1 MIQGD
6 PIMKKAL
13 SLAIFLLLAIS
24 NFVAGQ
30 ILIKNPQ
37 PSLVILG
44 NPYPKY
50 FSIPEGEEY
59 TAYFYVI
66 EDLDIEEVTFYYRIN
81 YGEWQARPIKSANI
95 NENEE
100 IYNSI
105 VSRIYNKSAILRTF
119 YGKAIIPGQK
129 AGSVVEFKVVVK
141 DKEGHISES
150 IIGKYFVVNPSGK
163 HILIVDPSVKEELFL
178 EGAENVERLVNAT
191 EKYPVD
197 LSDYKE
203 ELDKVK
209 PFLSHSR
216 FLKRHH
222 WEYLAQYYNI
232 TIVSPEELAAA
243 LKEVRPEV
251 VVLSN
256 LWLKRW
262 EIPDI
267 QDLIR
272 YLRENNAGI
281 IATHGTL
288 FDGSVY
294 DGEKL
299 INIGPVS
306 HIGTFDSYEKGS
318 LATLLGFELLPVV
331 EEAKKET
338 AEKGNYAISEIPTV
352 LPFIPSAELLLIK
365 NIEVIK
371 SVSFL
376 EFPNETNS
384 AFGWQYILPPESLKF
399 ARDVIREK
407 KSLEKDKILE
417 FFSLQEEI
425 FGHSKPFRGIYAL
438 DFPLVDALR
447 TLSLTDDE
455 IRIQI
460 GGTTVALT
468 PNRPVIERVRLLNAI
483 NRDIVNID
491 AISKDY
497 LSTVIT
503 RDEKHRGD
511 GIRSVYVSFE
521 IEAGGELELL
531 ALRDLIEW
539 ASDFEPIKTFAPI
552 VQITILSNDIDWN
565 IKGQYI
571 KEHFE
576 KLGAMV
582 TRVRPDEFE
591 AYKKSNIIIIL
602 GGPRAYEGVGE
613 YVKQVLDEYEQKR
626 VINGEQGIFIKRDVW
641 DRGQIVIILAG
652 KDRYQ
657 TGEKVLTY
665 SKGVNEDYVNL
676 LAEFLTS

>member
-1 MIQGD
+1 
-6 PIMKKAL
+6 MKKIL
-13 SLAIFLLLAIS
+13 SLALFLLLTVS
-24 NFVAGQ
+24 NFATGQ
-30 ILIKNPQ
+30 ILIENPQ

-50 FSIPEGEEY
+50 FSLSEGEEY

-66 EDLDIEEVTFYYRIN
+66 EDLDIEEVTFYYRVN
-81 YGEWQARPIKSANI
+81 YGEWQTRPTKIANI

-119 YGKAIIPGQK
+119 YGKATIPAQE

-163 HILIVDPSVKEELFL
+163 RVLIVDPSVKEELYL
-178 EGAENVERLVNAT
+178 EGAENVERLINAT

-197 LSDYKE
+197 LSDYKR

-209 PFLSHSR
+209 PFLNYPR

-222 WEYLAQYYNI
+222 WEYLAQCYNI
-232 TIVSPEELAAA
+232 TIVAPGELSLA
-243 LKEVRPEV
+243 LKEIQPNV
-251 VVLSN
+251 VILSN
-256 LWLKRW
+256 LWMKRW

-267 QDLIR
+267 QSLIK
-272 YLRENNAGI
+272 YLREHNAGI

-294 DGEKL
+294 NGDKL
-299 INIGPVS
+299 IQMGPIS
-306 HIGTFDSYEKGS
+306 HIGTFEAYEKGS
-318 LATLLGFELLPVV
+318 LATLLGFELLPVI
-331 EEAKKET
+331 EETKKET
-338 AEKGNYAISEIPTV
+338 AEKENYAISEIPTI
-352 LPFIPSAELLLIK
+352 LPFIPSTEPLLIK
-365 NIEVIK
+365 NIDIIK

-376 EFPNETNS
+376 EFPNGTNS
-384 AFGWQYILPPESLKF
+384 AFGWQYILPQESLKF
-399 ARDVIREK
+399 ARDTIREK
-407 KSLEKDKILE
+407 KSLENDKILE
-417 FFSLQEEI
+417 FFGLQREI
-425 FGHSKPFRGIYAL
+425 FGYSKPSRGIYAM

-447 TLSLTDDE
+447 TLGFTDDE
-455 IRIQI
+455 IRVQI
-460 GGTTVALT
+460 GGTVVTLT

-483 NRDIVNID
+483 NRDIVSID

-497 LSTVIT
+497 LSAVIT
-503 RDEKHRGD
+503 RDEKHRED
-511 GIRSVYVSFE
+511 GIRSVYISFE
-521 IEAGGELELL
+521 IEAGGEKELSL
-531 ALRDLIEW
+531 LRDMVEW
-539 ASDFEPIKTFAPI
+539 ASNFEPIKTFVPI
-552 VQITILSNDIDWN
+552 VQITVLSNDIDWG

-576 KLGAMV
+576 KLGAIV
-582 TRVRPDEFE
+582 TRVKPSEFE
-591 AYKKSNIIIIL
+591 VYKKSNIIIIL
-602 GGPRAYEGVGE
+602 GGPRAYGGVGE
-613 YVKQVLDEYEQKR
+613 YVKQVLDEYEQEKI
-626 VINGEQGIFIKRDVW
+626 INGEQGIFIKRDVW
-641 DRGQIVIILAG
+641 IRGQIVIVLAG

-657 TGEKVLTY
+657 TGEKILTY

>member
-1 MIQGD
+1 
-6 PIMKKAL
+6 MKKIL
-13 SLAIFLLLAIS
+13 SLALFLLLTVS
-24 NFVAGQ
+24 NFATGQ
-30 ILIKNPQ
+30 ILIENPQ

-50 FSIPEGEEY
+50 FSLPEGEEY

-66 EDLDIEEVTFYYRIN
+66 EDLDIEEVTFYYRVN
-81 YGEWQARPIKSANI
+81 YGEWQTRPTKIANI

-119 YGKAIIPGQK
+119 YGKATIPAQE

-163 HILIVDPSVKEELFL
+163 RVLIVDPSVKEELYL
-178 EGAENVERLVNAT
+178 EGAENVERLINAT

-197 LSDYKE
+197 LSDYKR

-209 PFLSHSR
+209 PFLNYPR

-222 WEYLAQYYNI
+222 WEYLAQCYNI
-232 TIVSPEELAAA
+232 TIVAPGELSLA
-243 LKEVRPEV
+243 LKEIQPNV
-251 VVLSN
+251 VILSN
-256 LWLKRW
+256 LWMKRW

-267 QDLIR
+267 QSLIK
-272 YLRENNAGI
+272 YLREHNAGI

-294 DGEKL
+294 NGDKL
-299 INIGPVS
+299 IQMGPIS
-306 HIGTFDSYEKGS
+306 HIGTFEAYEKGS
-318 LATLLGFELLPVV
+318 LATLLGFELLPVI
-331 EEAKKET
+331 EETKKET
-338 AEKGNYAISEIPTV
+338 AEKENYAISEIPTI
-352 LPFIPSAELLLIK
+352 LPFIPSTEPLLIK
-365 NIEVIK
+365 NIDIIK

-376 EFPNETNS
+376 EFPNGTNS
-384 AFGWQYILPPESLKF
+384 AFGWQYILPQESLKF
-399 ARDVIREK
+399 ARDTIREK
-407 KSLEKDKILE
+407 KSLENDKILE
-417 FFSLQEEI
+417 FFGLQREI
-425 FGHSKPFRGIYAL
+425 FGHSKPSRGIYAM

-447 TLSLTDDE
+447 TLGFTDDE
-455 IRIQI
+455 IRVQI
-460 GGTTVALT
+460 GGTVVTLT

-483 NRDIVNID
+483 NRDIVSID

-497 LSTVIT
+497 LSAVIT
-503 RDEKHRGD
+503 RDEKHRED
-511 GIRSVYVSFE
+511 GIRSVYISFE
-521 IEAGGELELL
+521 IEAGGEKELSL
-531 ALRDLIEW
+531 LRDMVEW
-539 ASDFEPIKTFAPI
+539 ASNFEPIKTFVPI
-552 VQITILSNDIDWN
+552 VQITVLSNDIDWG

-576 KLGAMV
+576 KLGAIV
-582 TRVRPDEFE
+582 TRVKPSEFE
-591 AYKKSNIIIIL
+591 VYKKSNIIIIL
-602 GGPRAYEGVGE
+602 GGPRAYGGVGE
-613 YVKQVLDEYEQKR
+613 YVKQVLDEYEQEKI
-626 VINGEQGIFIKRDVW
+626 INGEQGIFIKRDVW
-641 DRGQIVIILAG
+641 IRGQIVIVLAG

-657 TGEKVLTY
+657 TGEKALTY